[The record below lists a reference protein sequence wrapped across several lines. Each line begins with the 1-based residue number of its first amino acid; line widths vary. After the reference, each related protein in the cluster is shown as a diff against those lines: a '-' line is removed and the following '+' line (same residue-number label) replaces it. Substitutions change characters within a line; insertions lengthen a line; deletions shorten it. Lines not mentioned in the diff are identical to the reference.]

1 VQANAIWEAVE
12 ENLIENSKNY
22 LPFLHLNIVIS
33 ISTLCRAL
41 QVLKR
46 TLKNVLN
53 VAE

>member
-1 VQANAIWEAVE
+1 
-12 ENLIENSKNY
+12 
-22 LPFLHLNIVIS
+22 VIS